1 MTNTCWIVEL
11 EPIDARY
18 TAQWYVE
25 IPKQLEAHKQ
35 QIGSD
40 VNVVTLGTN
49 GVVTNNNVTS
59 GAFLDFYHTNNY
71 KASQVERIAKL
82 FQEGYIKSGDR
93 FFFADIWHFGI
104 TALKYMAELTGIDV
118 TITAYVHAGAY
129 DPTDILGMKMGKD
142 WSHNQERAW
151 FYACDEVYVA
161 SDFNRGIFIRNL
173 GIPEEHQHRV
183 VTVGQPM
190 DYLNRLQVRKDTPKE
205 NIILFPHRLN
215 NDKLPEIFRDLR
227 DHLPDDI
234 RALMT
239 QEENLSKDEY
249 YELLSRTKVV
259 FSCSLHENFGIS
271 MVEGVLCGAI
281 PMVPNRACYPELHL
295 AANVYPSEWTKDFGS
310 YLENRDRLLD
320 MIVDYVRNYEI
331 HNTVYDMRT
340 KLINKFIHPT
350 AMYDRLVG

>member
-1 MTNTCWIVEL
+1 MPNTCWIVEL

-18 TAQWYVE
+18 TAQWYTE
-25 IPKQLEAHKQ
+25 IPKQLELYKE

-49 GVVTNNNVTS
+49 GVITNNKVTS

-93 FFFADIWHFGI
+93 FFFADIWHFGV
-104 TALKYMAELTGIDV
+104 TALKYMAELTGIDIV
-118 TITAYVHAGAY
+118 ITAYVHAGSY

-190 DYLNRLQVRKDTPKE
+190 NYLENLKYRKDFPKE
-205 NIILFPHRLN
+205 NIVLFTHRLN
-215 NDKLPEIFRDLR
+215 DDKLPEIFRDLR
-227 DHLPDDI
+227 EHFPEDI
-234 RALMT
+234 KGVMT
-239 QEENLSKDEY
+239 LEENLNKEQY
-249 YELLSRTKVV
+249 YQLLSKSKVT
-259 FSCSLHENFGIS
+259 FSCSLHENFGIG
-271 MVEGVLCGAI
+271 MVESVLCGAI
-281 PMVPNRACYPELHL
+281 PMVPNRACYPEIHL
-295 AANVYPSEWTKDFGS
+295 AANVYPSEWAKTFEG
-310 YLENRDRLLD
+310 YLEYRDQLLD
-320 MIVDYVRNYEI
+320 IIVDYVRNYDL
-331 HNTVYDMRT
+331 HHTAYDMRLN
-340 KLINKFIHPT
+340 LIKKFINPVK
-350 AMYDRLVG
+350 MYQRLVG

>member
-11 EPIDARY
+11 EPIDSRY
-18 TAQWYVE
+18 TKQWYTE
-25 IPKQLEAHKQ
+25 IPKQLEQHASL
-35 QIGSD
+35 IGSD
-40 VNVVTLGTN
+40 VRVVTLGTN
-49 GVVTNNNVTS
+49 GVITNDKVTS

-104 TALKYMAELTGIDV
+104 TALKYMAELTGIDI

-129 DPTDILGMKMGKD
+129 DPTDILGMRMGKD

-161 SDFNRGIFIRNL
+161 SEFNRGIFINNL
-173 GIPEEHQHRV
+173 GIPAEHQHRV

-190 DYLNRLQVRKDTPKE
+190 DYLAKLSDRKDIPKE
-205 NIILFPHRLN
+205 NIVLFPHRLN
-215 NDKLPEIFRDLR
+215 SDKLPEIFKDLR
-227 DHLPDDI
+227 DHFPDDI
-234 RALMT
+234 RGVIT
-239 QEENLSKDEY
+239 QEENLSKEEY
-249 YELLSRTKVV
+249 YDLVSKTKVV

-281 PMVPNRACYPELHL
+281 PMVPNRACYPEIHL
-295 AANVYPSEWTKDFGS
+295 VPNVYPSEWAKDFDS
-310 YLENRDRLLD
+310 YLEHRDALLD
-320 MIVDYVRNYEI
+320 MIVDYVRNYDQ
-331 HNTVYDMRT
+331 HNTAYEMR
-340 KLINKFIHPT
+340 LHQINKFIHPVK
-350 AMYDRLVG
+350 MYEKLVG